1 MSDDS
6 EEEFV
11 FEEAEKKPSAKHSS
25 KVHKSDAA
33 YLNNYDD
40 DMEVDSDE
48 EKPIKKLKTKKPKAV
63 EKKVKAK
70 ATINDSDDDN
80 FIDDTDVT
88 PKKKKSKSKSKSKKE
103 DSDSDDDDFVEDDDA
118 APKKKKAKS
127 KRKLM
132 KDDSD
137 SDDGS
142 LPRKK
147 PSSRSKAKRKSSDSE
162 MDEDDDSFD
171 DEDLS
176 SKKKKKKKA
185 KEPVVKSVSI
195 KKRKAAPE
203 SDSTPVK
210 KKKVRPDE
218 VKSEIGSTKTKGLKE
233 LDRTARLQYAMQS
246 FLWWNAK
253 EPPSGYNWSEL
264 EHAGLSFPEAY
275 KPHGIKMKYNGKE
288 VTLTAL
294 QEEAATFMAATDP
307 DGMHLGNQKTAKIFT
322 SNFFA
327 DFKVL
332 LGKGHE
338 IKDFAKCDFE
348 PIRRHL
354 NEQKIVKKAITDA
367 ERSLN
372 KEERDKALF
381 QYGFAIVDGHLER
394 VGNYNMEPPGTFRGR
409 GAHPKM
415 GKLKQRVLPE
425 QVSLNLSEAAP
436 VPRCGLPGHAWSD
449 IRHDPRGQWL
459 ASWKENI
466 NNQNKYMQLAASS
479 SFKGKSDRAKY
490 GKAGLL
496 CKYIE
501 KIRKVVKKDLGSK
514 DIEEREL
521 ATAVWVIDRLAL
533 RVGGEKDTDEEAD
546 TVGCCS
552 LRVEHLHFDP
562 NQEGGDNRE
571 IELEFLGKDSMLY
584 KQTIDFGSHIY
595 NEENGMGTK
604 VYDNFKSF
612 CKGKKPTDD
621 VFENIN
627 PTLLNNHLKQFMDGL
642 SAKVFRTY
650 NASKTLQSELR
661 KHEASPSWK
670 SLSASEKVTEYNNA
684 NREVAILCNHQK
696 SVSKAQE
703 TQLENIGQKVEVLK
717 KQKHALKAIL
727 KRLNKG
733 ETDSIP
739 LRKSITKA
747 EEDVKSA
754 IEKAKKLKDKAKT
767 NEEKIAATQADEA
780 AKQKRRDLADI
791 KFQKAHLWEKMP
803 TIDQVKKRIENWTAK
818 INKAEMDLKHKDD
831 NKEVSLGTSKINYM
845 DPRISVAWCKRNE
858 VPIEKIFSKTLRD
871 KFNWAMAVKPDWEFN
886 ETIAE

>member
-1 MSDDS
+1 MSSSSDEEFTFDDSSPPKPSRKSKSHDDIPSDDS
-6 EEEFV
+6 
-11 FEEAEKKPSAKHSS
+11 
-25 KVHKSDAA
+25 
-33 YLNNYDD
+33 DD
-40 DMEVDSDE
+40 DV
-48 EKPIKKLKTKKPKAV
+48 PIKKLKGTTSKLPKQHTKRKSVGNESDDEDYLLDGRKAKPN
-63 EKKVKAK
+63 KVKSK
-70 ATINDSDDDN
+70 AARMEIDEDSDDD
-80 FIDDTDVT
+80 
-88 PKKKKSKSKSKSKKE
+88 
-103 DSDSDDDDFVEDDDA
+103 
-118 APKKKKAKS
+118 
-127 KRKLM
+127 
-132 KDDSD
+132 
-137 SDDGS
+137 
-142 LPRKK
+142 
-147 PSSRSKAKRKSSDSE
+147 
-162 MDEDDDSFD
+162 
-171 DEDLS
+171 
-176 SKKKKKKKA
+176 
-185 KEPVVKSVSI
+185 EP
-195 KKRKAAPE
+195 E
-203 SDSTPVK
+203 YDQETPVK
-210 KKKVRPDE
+210 KKTVAKKKTSVKAEDAKKRKASSITDATAPSKKKKVQPDE
-218 VKSEIGSTKTKGLKE
+218 VKSEGTTTKSAAVKAKGLKE
-233 LDRTARLQYAMQS
+233 LDRAARLQYAMQS
-246 FLWWNAK
+246 FLWWDAK

-264 EHAGLSFPEAY
+264 EHAGVSFPEPY
-275 KPHGIKMKYNGKE
+275 KPHGVKMKYDGKE
-288 VTLTAL
+288 VALTSL
-294 QEEAATFMAATDP
+294 QEEAATFMAAMDP
-307 DGMHLGNQKTAKIFT
+307 DGMHLGNPKTAKIFT
-322 SNFFA
+322 KNFFD

-338 IKDFAKCDFE
+338 IKDFARCDFE
-348 PIRRHL
+348 PIRRYL

-372 KEERDKALF
+372 KEEREKVLF
-381 QYGFAIVDGHLER
+381 KYGFALVDGHLER

-409 GAHPKM
+409 GEHPKM

-436 VPRCGLPGHAWSD
+436 VPRCNVPGHAWSD

-459 ASWKENI
+459 ATWKENI
-466 NNQNKYMQLAASS
+466 NNQSKYMQLAASS

-501 KIRKVVKKDLGSK
+501 KIRKAVRKDLSSK
-514 DIEEREL
+514 DPEERQL

-584 KQTIDFGSHIY
+584 KQTIDFGSHNY
-595 NEENGMGTK
+595 NDEDGMGVK
-604 VYDNFKSF
+604 VYENLKSF
-612 CKGKKPTDD
+612 CKKKKPSDE
-621 VFENIN
+621 VFGDIN
-627 PTLLNNHLKQFMDGL
+627 PTMLNNHLKQFMDGL

-661 KHEASPSWK
+661 KHESSPTWK
-670 SLSASEKVTEYNNA
+670 NLSMPEKVIEYNNA

-703 TQLENIGQKVEVLK
+703 TQLENIGQKIETLK
-717 KQKHALKAIL
+717 KQKKTLKAIL
-727 KRLNKG
+727 KKLNSG
-733 ETDSIP
+733 ETESIP
-739 LRKSITKA
+739 LKKSLAKA

-754 IEKAKKLKDKAKT
+754 IERAKKLKDKAKT

-780 AKQKRRDLADI
+780 AKQKRRDLADL
-791 KFQKAHLWEKMP
+791 KFQKAHLWEKVP

-818 INKAEMDLKHKDD
+818 INKVEMDLKHKDD

-858 VPIEKIFSKTLRD
+858 VPIEKIFSRTLRD

-886 ETIAE
+886 EKIAEY